1 MKEEI
6 SKRFDSCDIVIK
18 AAAVADYKPKNY
30 SKEKIKKGEG
40 SLNIELTRDSD
51 ILKELGEKKDK
62 QILVGFAA
70 ESSNLIEN
78 AKGKLER
85 KNLDYIIANDITSQ
99 ETGFGSD
106 QNKVFVISR
115 DGNVNELDIMSKR
128 EVASNLFDIIG
139 GKR

>member
-1 MKEEI
+1 MQII
-6 SKRFDSCDIVIK
+6 SQKI
-18 AAAVADYKPKNY
+18 Y